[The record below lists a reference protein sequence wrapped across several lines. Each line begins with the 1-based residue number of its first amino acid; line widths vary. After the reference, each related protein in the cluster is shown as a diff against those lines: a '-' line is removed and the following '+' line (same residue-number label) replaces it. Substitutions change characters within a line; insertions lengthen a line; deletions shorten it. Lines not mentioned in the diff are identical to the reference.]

1 MLTDI
6 FLYFT
11 NPTILKKSELD
22 WTDLVRKERQYP
34 DVLNK
39 LHFRSIAIFILKVNG
54 LHRKMNITLNN
65 DECILKSLLS
75 FYLTYCVDDLNVRHF
90 L

>member
-54 LHRKMNITLNN
+54 LHRKMNITLIN

-75 FYLTYCVDDLNVRHF
+75 FYLTCCVDDLNVRRF